1 MGFEDNGG
9 TKSLLFAAQN
19 FWIVA
24 KVNRVKVEEMVKWKD
39 TQEKLVRRQLLQ
51 LPQSTAQQM
60 LVVIS

>member
-24 KVNRVKVEEMVKWKD
+24 KVNRVKVEEMVK
-39 TQEKLVRRQLLQ
+39 
-51 LPQSTAQQM
+51 
-60 LVVIS
+60 